1 MQIMFV
7 LHVRLRH
14 YHSDERPEGDADG
27 WFLLR
32 LENRIKEN
40 PLIALSY
47 YVFKMKVPLPQT
59 PL

>member
-32 LENRIKEN
+32 LENRIKE
-40 PLIALSY
+40 
-47 YVFKMKVPLPQT
+47 T
-59 PL
+59 PSLLCHIMLLK